1 MAYITE
7 SENEISEC
15 QRRVELK
22 NDEVQALKQE
32 SELQLNSMEEKLKL
46 KMERKVKEVEK
57 DFEFRIAELNDDK
70 TALKR

>member
-1 MAYITE
+1 MAYIAE

>member
-32 SELQLNSMEEKLKL
+32 SELQLKSMEEKLKL